1 MQTSVSG
8 TTLTVPETLVL
19 DPAAPVGTPEEEGR
33 EERPR
38 SPHSIAM
45 EAIARRYEAEQ
56 RGHEIALGEE
66 LGHEAEA
73 RYAEEH
79 PEEVQPQAA
88 EGAADAGS
96 TPSPERAPSQ
106 EQPASPAAAPGPSA
120 APQPR
125 TISLQGQQ
133 FQVTD
138 EQFQKLAEMG
148 ALANLAMAQQ
158 PVQNTPLPGYQQQQ
172 PAPQPRQEPGQAG
185 PVLGA
190 DEAREIVQRL
200 SYGSAEDGVAAIQQ
214 LADNLARRQAPA
226 VDANQLAQH
235 ATQQALAT
243 IAFQNNLNQIGQE
256 FPDVFN
262 NQTRAYVAAIEL
274 TQLRQHDALMGRQR
288 SDLELYREACQKVR
302 DAMSPP
308 QPQSGGENGSTAAQA
323 APTVAVNPSRLA
335 GKRAAPRNP
344 TAVSRSAG
352 MGPAEP
358 RPPSASQIIDQ
369 MRKARGQMSL
379 S

>member
-1 MQTSVSG
+1 MHPSVSG

-19 DPAAPVGTPEEEGR
+19 DPAPIADTPDEEAR
-33 EERPR
+33 EQRPR
-38 SPHSIAM
+38 SPHSLAM
-45 EAIARRYEAEQ
+45 EAIAARYEAEQ

-66 LGHEAEA
+66 LSRDAEV
-73 RYAEEH
+73 RYTAEH
-79 PEEVQPQAA
+79 PEEAAQQAA
-88 EGAADAGS
+88 AGETDAGS
-96 TPSPERAPSQ
+96 TLSQEPAPSQ
-106 EQPASPAAAPGPSA
+106 VSPAPTATPAPAAAPPS
-120 APQPR
+120 R

-133 FQVTD
+133 FNVTD

-158 PVQNTPLPGYQQQQ
+158 PAQP
-172 PAPQPRQEPGQAG
+172 PAPPAQQPRQEPAQQG
-185 PVLGA
+185 PALGA

-214 LADNLARRQAPA
+214 LADNLARRQPQ
-226 VDANQLAQH
+226 VDQNQLAQH
-235 ATQQALAT
+235 ATQQALAH
-243 IAFQNNLNQIGQE
+243 IAFQQNLNQIGTE

-308 QPQSGGENGSTAAQA
+308 QPQSGGEDGRTAAQA
-323 APTVAVNPSRLA
+323 APVVAVNPSRLA

-344 TAVSRSAG
+344 TAVSRSSG

-369 MRKARGQMSL
+369 MRKSRGQL
-379 S
+379 SMN

>member
-1 MQTSVSG
+1 MQPSVSG
-8 TTLTVPETLVL
+8 TNLTVPETLVL
-19 DPAAPVGTPEEEGR
+19 DPAPPVETPEDESR
-33 EERPR
+33 EQRPR
-38 SPHSIAM
+38 SPHSLAM
-45 EAIARRYEAEQ
+45 EAIAKRYEAEQ

-66 LGHEAEA
+66 LAHDADA

-79 PEEVQPQAA
+79 PDEAPQQAA
-88 EGAADAGS
+88 EGTPDAGS
-96 TPSPERAPSQ
+96 ASPEPVPAQAPSA
-106 EQPASPAAAPGPSA
+106 PTAAPGPSA
-120 APQPR
+120 APVPR

-138 EQFQKLAEMG
+138 EQFQRLAEMG

-158 PVQNTPLPGYQQQQ
+158 PAQPPPQQ
-172 PAPQPRQEPGQAG
+172 AHQPRQEPAQHG

-200 SYGSAEDGVAAIQQ
+200 SYGSADDGVAAIQQ

-288 SDLELYREACQKVR
+288 SDLELYREACTKVR

-308 QPQSGGENGSTAAQA
+308 QPQSGGEAGSTAAQA

-379 S
+379 N

>member
-1 MQTSVSG
+1 MQPSVSG
-8 TTLTVPETLVL
+8 TNLTVPETLVL
-19 DPAAPVGTPEEEGR
+19 DPAPIVETPEEEGR
-33 EERPR
+33 EQRPR

-106 EQPASPAAAPGPSA
+106 ERPAPPAAAEPGPSA

-158 PVQNTPLPGYQQQQ
+158 PAQPPPGQQQQ
-172 PAPQPRQEPGQAG
+172 PPHQARQEPGQAG